1 MAYKMKNF
9 SGFKDSPVKAAD
21 ESLIKAAKKMAGK
34 EKKILEIKVEKY
46 QRRAKSQP
54 LSKQEKADLKTI
66 AEELRERKKEEK
78 RKEIIKNK
86 NN

>member
-1 MAYKMKNF
+1 MAYKMN
-9 SGFKDSPVKAAD
+9 GFKGFKTSPVKAAD
-21 ESLIKAAKKMAGK
+21 EALIKAAKKMAGK

>member
-1 MAYKMKNF
+1 MAYKMKSF

-21 ESLIKAAKKMAGK
+21 ESLIKAAKKMGGK
-34 EKKILEIKVEKY
+34 EKKILEIKVERYEK
-46 QRRAKSQP
+46 RAKSQP

-66 AEELRERKKEEK
+66 ADELRKRKREEK
-78 RKEIIKNK
+78 EKEIIKNK